1 MLSFF
6 FPRDV
11 LDEILSQFLRVFLP
25 TLWSMKQERVKFQM
39 TDFTHILNLT
49 VHIYCN
55 LKKCKKKRKGTLF
68 AILLPNRFALRRVH
82 FQLTLLKNCISIN
95 LHAVCSRN
103 AKRTYFIFRNDYL
116 LPLQDRLKEDKKKKS
131 RKNKKLSQQAHD
143 VEMTSYWR
151 QYDVVT
157 SHQPQYDVILTS
169 YTCWDTYEA
178 SQIPGGHMVSY

>member
-1 MLSFF
+1 
-6 FPRDV
+6 
-11 LDEILSQFLRVFLP
+11 
-25 TLWSMKQERVKFQM
+25 MKQERVKFQM

-178 SQIPGGHMVSY
+178 SQIPGGTWCPINVDATWLRRIDVNMTSCRHS